1 MVEGFRVYGL
11 GWSGFLGLVFQVLR
25 DSLFFVCGGGGPG
38 LGRFRKEV
46 NYTLASLLRFRVGI
60 RTL

>member
-25 DSLFFVCGGGGPG
+25 DSLFLCVGGGAGAW
-38 LGRFRKEV
+38 EV
-46 NYTLASLLRFRVGI
+46 QKRSKLHTSILIAL
-60 RTL
+60 

>member
-25 DSLFFVCGGGGPG
+25 DSLFFVCGGGGRG
-38 LGRFRKEV
+38 LGGSEKK
-46 NYTLASLLRFRVGI
+46 
-60 RTL
+60 